1 MSNNP
6 YENDG
11 FDSESVGRA
20 SNGDAAD
27 QKKHMLK
34 LSVDF
39 LTVKDMNVSAN
50 VSVSYTLRLLQQST
64 VHQFKSSPPTPVNSG
79 A

>member
-1 MSNNP
+1 MSNP

-11 FDSESVGRA
+11 FDSESIGRA
-20 SNGDAAD
+20 SNGDAD
-27 QKKHMLK
+27 QKKHLLK

-39 LTVKDMNVSAN
+39 LTVKDMKVSAN

-64 VHQFKSSPPTPVNSG
+64 VHQFKS
-79 A
+79 

>member
-11 FDSESVGRA
+11 FDSESIGRA
-20 SNGDAAD
+20 SNGDAD
-27 QKKHMLK
+27 HKKHLLK

-39 LTVKDMNVSAN
+39 LTVKDMKMSAN
-50 VSVSYTLRLLQQST
+50 ITVNYSLRLL
-64 VHQFKSSPPTPVNSG
+64 
-79 A
+79 